1 MAVNAHANALAAR
14 AVAARRSAIREIF
27 DAANGLDDVVR
38 LEIGEPSF
46 RTPAHIV
53 DGALEAARAGL
64 PRHTPHGRYASLR
77 APRPEKPGR
86 GRLHPAPAAE
96 RRHTPRGVHALYALY
111 LPP

>member
-53 DGALEAARAGL
+53 EGAFEAARAGFTGY
-64 PRHTPHGRYASLR
+64 TPNGGYARLR
-77 APRPEKPGR
+77 ELLAEKLRRADGYTADPAQIVVTPG
-86 GRLHPAPAAE
+86 A
-96 RRHTPRGVHALYALY
+96 
-111 LPP
+111 